1 MLKNIRDRECRLL
14 KNHSWISSRKYRI
27 TSRIRRGHVWST
39 ERKTVDVEMP
49 NKAKKKNPK
58 FQAAVMIVVA
68 CGSVSSVS
76 RSIIAPI
83 DS

>member
-1 MLKNIRDRECRLL
+1 VPPAEKSFLDIIAQVS
-14 KNHSWISSRKYRI
+14 H

-39 ERKTVDVEMP
+39 ESKTVDVEMP
-49 NKAKKKNPK
+49 NKAKKKNPR
-58 FQAAVMIVVA
+58 FQAAVVIVVA